1 MHLARL
7 RGPQRRNDAAMSEST
22 PQHDIVHNQD
32 AHRFEVALPAG
43 LGHADYRR
51 VGNTLHMVHTEVPEP
66 DENRGVAAKLV
77 AAALDY
83 ARANALRIVP
93 MCAYVRAY
101 MRKRPETHDL
111 LAPGARV

>member
-1 MHLARL
+1 M
-7 RGPQRRNDAAMSEST
+7 NDST
-22 PQHDIVHNQD
+22 PHHAIVHNQV

-51 VGNTLHMVHTEVPEP
+51 VGSTLHMVHTEVPDP
-66 DENRGVAAKLV
+66 GQNRGVAASLV

-83 ARANALRIVP
+83 AKANGLRIVP
-93 MCAYVRAY
+93 MCPYVRAY

-111 LAPGARV
+111 LAPGTKV